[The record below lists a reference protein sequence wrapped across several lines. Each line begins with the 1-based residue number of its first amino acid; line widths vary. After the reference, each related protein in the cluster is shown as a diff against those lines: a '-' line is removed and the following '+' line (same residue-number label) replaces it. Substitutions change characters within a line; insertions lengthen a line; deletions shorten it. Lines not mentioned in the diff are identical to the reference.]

1 MERKKNRERERKI
14 ERNSEIESGWAY
26 DSWNNIPH
34 YRNSNGKGPCEAL
47 LTSYYAHHS

>member
-1 MERKKNRERERKI
+1 MVKFINHTMALKPKI
-14 ERNSEIESGWAY
+14 ITN
-26 DSWNNIPH
+26 DSWNNIPR